1 MKTKHLLALFLERLK
16 SEETK
21 RAEVESSLWERI
33 EQVAN
38 FKLVK
43 GDQGDKG
50 DRGEAGERGLEGPQG
65 REGPKGDQ
73 GPRGPAGPQGVK
85 GDKGERGE
93 QGPRGEAGP
102 SGPRGP
108 KGETGAQGPRGEK
121 GAEGKRGRAPRHRID
136 GNAIQFEQPN
146 GQFGKRIPFIM
157 QHSYYGGGGG
167 NSNSEASLQWIDY
180 ATGFTETPTLLQTI
194 AAGDVYEYTYTNG
207 TLYRLIPSGS
217 ATDGFYRVFNSGALS
232 DLVIEKTLTI

>member
-21 RAEVESSLWERI
+21 RAEVESNLWERI
-33 EQVAN
+33 EQVAD

-85 GDKGERGE
+85 GEKGDRGE
-93 QGPRGEAGP
+93 QGPRGETGP

-108 KGETGAQGPRGEK
+108 QGEAGVQGPRGEK
-121 GAEGKRGRAPRHRID
+121 GAEGKRGKAPRHRID

-146 GQFGKRIPFIM
+146 GQFGKRIPFTI
-157 QHSYYGGGGG
+157 QNSYYSGGRG
-167 NSNSEASLQWIDY
+167 LTWIDY
-180 ATGFTETPTLLQTI
+180 ATSFSTDPVLLETI
-194 AAGDVYEYTYTNG
+194 SEGEVYEYNYASGKTH
-207 TLYRLIPSGS
+207 YRLIGTNSDQFYKSYDSG
-217 ATDGFYRVFNSGALS
+217 TETFSGLLADKQQS
-232 DLVIEKTLTI
+232 I

>member
-33 EQVAN
+33 EQVAD

-85 GDKGERGE
+85 GEKGERGE
-93 QGPRGEAGP
+93 QGPRGETGP

-108 KGETGAQGPRGEK
+108 QGEAGVQGPRGEK
-121 GAEGKRGRAPRHRID
+121 GAEGKRGRVPKHRID

-146 GQFGKRIPFIM
+146 GQFGKRIPFTI
-157 QHSYYGGGGG
+157 QNSYYSGGRG
-167 NSNSEASLQWIDY
+167 LTWIDY
-180 ATGFTETPTLLQTI
+180 ATSFSTDPVLLETI
-194 AAGDVYEYTYTNG
+194 SEGEVYEYNYASGKTH
-207 TLYRLIPSGS
+207 YRLIGTNSDQFYKSYDSNSNTFGS
-217 ATDGFYRVFNSGALS
+217 LLA
-232 DLVIEKTLTI
+232 EKQQMI